1 MIRHKT
7 FTAEKGVT
15 ARSLIENQEIARQQA
30 ENFVTQELDD
40 QDIINITENSLILP
54 LSSKGLFTVTV
65 WYQKQER

>member
-15 ARSLIENQEIARQQA
+15 ARGLIESQESARQQA
-30 ENFVTQELDD
+30 EDFVAKELDD
-40 QDIINITENSLILP
+40 QDLVNITENSLILP

-65 WYQKQER
+65 WYKMRER

>member
-7 FTAEKGVT
+7 FTQEKGVT
-15 ARSLIENQEIARQQA
+15 AKGLIESQELARQQA
-30 ENFVTQELDD
+30 GAFIAQELDD

-65 WYQKQER
+65 WYKTPER